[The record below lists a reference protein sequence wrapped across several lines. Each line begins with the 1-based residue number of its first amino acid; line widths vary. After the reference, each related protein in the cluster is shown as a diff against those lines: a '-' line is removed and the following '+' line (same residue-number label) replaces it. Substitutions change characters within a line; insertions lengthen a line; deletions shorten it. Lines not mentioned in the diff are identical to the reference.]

1 MAARI
6 LVVEGDKN
14 VLDLITSGLADD
26 GYELVSVPSA
36 EDALQ
41 VAKNDRVD
49 LILLE
54 VELPGMSGFDMVK
67 QLRMDPAMQAT
78 PIIFL
83 TGRTGLQDRVEGLR
97 LGAHAYITK
106 PFAFPELQATLD
118 GVLQR
123 APAPAQAQSSA
134 PPALGVMGSLGAISI
149 TSVIQAIEGE
159 VQTGVL
165 SVVSG
170 TRWGKMSFH
179 KGKIM
184 DAASNNAKGEE
195 AIYEFVGWDSGT
207 YAFRAQ
213 AVEAKEPLAESATS
227 ILMRA
232 VQHQDERQAM
242 I

>member
-83 TGRTGLQDRVEGLR
+83 TGRTGLQD
-97 LGAHAYITK
+97 
-106 PFAFPELQATLD
+106 
-118 GVLQR
+118 
-123 APAPAQAQSSA
+123 
-134 PPALGVMGSLGAISI
+134 
-149 TSVIQAIEGE
+149 
-159 VQTGVL
+159 
-165 SVVSG
+165 
-170 TRWGKMSFH
+170 
-179 KGKIM
+179 
-184 DAASNNAKGEE
+184 
-195 AIYEFVGWDSGT
+195 
-207 YAFRAQ
+207 
-213 AVEAKEPLAESATS
+213 
-227 ILMRA
+227 
-232 VQHQDERQAM
+232 
-242 I
+242 